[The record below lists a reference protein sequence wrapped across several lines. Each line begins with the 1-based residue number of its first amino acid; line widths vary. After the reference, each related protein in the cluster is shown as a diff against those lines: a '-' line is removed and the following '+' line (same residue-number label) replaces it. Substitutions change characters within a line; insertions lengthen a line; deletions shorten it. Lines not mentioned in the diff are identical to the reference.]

1 MAKSS
6 KWTQGRIL
14 GEIRDR
20 KMTLAKLAEAHGRNP
35 GSFGHI
41 WKRPN
46 RINEQIIADFL
57 GVPVEEL
64 FPDRYPKR
72 PSRIFDNTVATQ
84 KASQKSSATSNR
96 VAA

>member
-1 MAKSS
+1 MAESD

-14 GEIRDR
+14 GAIRDR

-41 WKRPN
+41 WTRPN
-46 RINEQIIADFL
+46 SINEKIIADFL

-64 FPDRYPKR
+64 WPDRYPR
-72 PSRIFDNTVATQ
+72 NSHRIYDSQKWDSAEGQ
-84 KASQKSSATSNR
+84 KALRGADR

>member
-1 MAKSS
+1 MTMSDE
-6 KWTQGRIL
+6 WTQGRIL
-14 GEIRDR
+14 GVIRDR

-46 RINEQIIADFL
+46 QINEQIIADFL
-57 GVPVEEL
+57 GVPVEEVW
-64 FPDRYPKR
+64 PDRYPKDSHR
-72 PSRIFDNTVATQ
+72 VFDSKKWSTAEGQ
-84 KASQKSSATSNR
+84 KALRGADR

>member
-1 MAKSS
+1 MAKST

-46 RINEQIIADFL
+46 TINEKIIADFL
-57 GVPVEEL
+57 GVSVEEL
-64 FPDRYPKR
+64 WPDRYPKNS
-72 PSRIFDNTVATQ
+72 SRIFDSKKWGTAEGQ
-84 KASQKSSATSNR
+84 KALRGSDR

>member
-1 MAKSS
+1 MAKSVN
-6 KWTQGRIL
+6 WTSARIL
-14 GEIRDR
+14 CEIRER

-46 RINEQIIADFL
+46 AINEKIIADFI
-57 GVPVEEL
+57 GVPVEQL
-64 FPDRYPKR
+64 WPDRYPKD
-72 PSRIFDNTVATQ
+72 SHRIFDSKKWGSAEGQ
-84 KASQKSSATSNR
+84 KELRGSDR

>member
-64 FPDRYPKR
+64 WPDRYPKDS
-72 PSRIFDNTVATQ
+72 SRVFDSKKWDSAEGQ
-84 KASQKSSATSNR
+84 KALRNPDR